1 LSAYPRRVA
10 GRRWIGLSTLI
21 VRECGVILQF
31 WGYTVAPPIITTI
44 LYFAIFGEVIGKRV
58 GPMGGVDYIQ
68 YISPGLIMLW
78 TIVQAYGHTAG
89 GLVGAR
95 FFKYIEE
102 LLVAPLPDWIVVVG
116 YVISGVIRGIL
127 VGVTVLIITLVFTRL
142 QIHSV
147 AASGAVLLLTA
158 LASSVAGIIAA
169 LFAKSFEQIYGVQN
183 FVLTPLL
190 YVGGIFSSVS
200 TLPTWAQRLSL
211 VNPMF
216 YAINGFRFGL
226 LGVSDVPFRVSMS
239 LVAAVGLL
247 LFVAAVLL
255 MRHGVGIRG

>member
-1 LSAYPRRVA
+1 MD
-10 GRRWIGLSTLI
+10 WLSTLI

-31 WGYTVAPPIITTI
+31 WGHTVAPPIITTI

-58 GPMGGVDYIQ
+58 GQMGGVDYIQ
-68 YISPGLIMLW
+68 YISPGLIVLW

-102 LLVAPLPDWIVVVG
+102 LLVSPLPDWIVVVG
-116 YVISGVIRGIL
+116 YVISGAIRGIL
-127 VGVTVLIITLVFTRL
+127 VGFAVLISTLFFTRL

-147 AASGAVLLLTA
+147 AASCAVLLLTA
-158 LASSVAGIIAA
+158 LSSSVAGIIAA
-169 LFAKSFEQIYGVQN
+169 LFAKSFDQVYGVQN

-200 TLPTWAQRLSL
+200 TLPSWAQSLSFA
-211 VNPMF
+211 NPIF
-216 YAINGFRFGL
+216 YIINGFRYGL

-239 LVAAVGLL
+239 IIAAVGIL
-247 LFVAAVLL
+247 LFIAAILL
-255 MRHGVGIRG
+255 MRHGVGIRE